1 MKIVTLHIFT
11 DVKVKMLL
19 KEFYKGR
26 FAHGH
31 QLKIVAESLTYLD
44 ITEAIPMV
52 LSLNFV
58 TVNGNALFIG
68 I

>member
-1 MKIVTLHIFT
+1 
-11 DVKVKMLL
+11 MLL
-19 KEFYKGR
+19 KEFYKGG

-31 QLKIVAESLTYLD
+31 QLKTVAEPLTYLD

-58 TVNGNALFIG
+58 TVHDNALFIG
-68 I
+68 IYNPSNLFARARLV